1 LNSQSDEPNPDSDA
15 EGEDIPDEDTTIS
28 DLQKNEKLNLYQKYF
43 DKATVENNAKSAGIY
58 PASSVSGSGED
69 ENKIP
74 LNKDSLFK
82 KAGDK
87 LLQNIK
93 KAALNEAQRQLNNQF
108 RLVNNSL
115 DKVRNSFGI
124 GRMREPTNVYNN
136 LPNAQFFFDVKNSL
150 RDFGGDVLGG
160 LLGG

>member
-1 LNSQSDEPNPDSDA
+1 
-15 EGEDIPDEDTTIS
+15 
-28 DLQKNEKLNLYQKYF
+28 
-43 DKATVENNAKSAGIY
+43 
-58 PASSVSGSGED
+58 
-69 ENKIP
+69 
-74 LNKDSLFK
+74 
-82 KAGDK
+82 
-87 LLQNIK
+87 LQNIK